1 VASHQIVDGIGLRF
15 VLDQLDDFM
24 IHVNGGS
31 LMNESQKAHNQEVDQ
46 SNRAQQDCSSCSIR
60 YELSDPWTTE
70 QTEQRQKR
78 HQEPKLLVLG
88 IGMRHN
94 VAAADN
100 PKISFV
106 ECPTTAKQVENQK
119 WKEYTCYRRNPRG
132 NVPVKW
138 VCPIQAPVPCV
149 RVGADDIG

>member
-1 VASHQIVDGIGLRF
+1 VTSHEIVDGIGLRF

-24 IHVNGGS
+24 IHVDGGS
-31 LMNESQKAHNQEVDQ
+31 LMKESQKAHNQEVDQ
-46 SNRAQQDCSSCSIR
+46 SNGAQQDCSSRSIR
-60 YELSDPWTTE
+60 YEISDPWTTE

-100 PKISFV
+100 PEISFV
-106 ECPTTAKQVENQK
+106 ERPTPAKQVDNQK
-119 WKEYTCYRRNPRG
+119 WKEYTRYRRNPSC

-138 VCPIQAPVPCV
+138 VCAIQAPVPCV
-149 RVGADDIG
+149 RVGADDNG